1 MEENIKKKL
10 ARNWFLTI
18 QELICHEIE
27 NIENG
32 SSYFETKVW
41 SRSDTKDEGGG
52 KSKLLKNG
60 NVFEKVGVN
69 FSEVYGNFSNEFKKK
84 IPRFNNSKNFWASG
98 ISIVMHMKNPYIPAM
113 HFNTRYIITD
123 HGWFGGGMDFTPCF
137 KDSALEKIVEKK
149 LKTMCNKHG
158 KNYYKKYKKI

>member
-27 NIENG
+27 SIENG
-32 SSYFETKVW
+32 SSYFKTKVW
-41 SRSDTKDEGGG
+41 SRSETKDEGGG

-84 IPRFNNSKNFWASG
+84 IPRFNNSKNFWAYG
-98 ISIVMHMKNPYIPAM
+98 NIELLCI
-113 HFNTRYIITD
+113 
-123 HGWFGGGMDFTPCF
+123 
-137 KDSALEKIVEKK
+137 
-149 LKTMCNKHG
+149 
-158 KNYYKKYKKI
+158 

>member
-32 SSYFETKVW
+32 SSYFKTKAW
-41 SRSDTKDEGGG
+41 SRSETKDEGGG

-60 NVFEKVGVN
+60 KVFEKVGVN
-69 FSEVYGNFSNEFKKK
+69 FSEAIQEQNEKNKFLLLNQKYQRLTLPQKSTNFQ
-84 IPRFNNSKNFWASG
+84 IQL
-98 ISIVMHMKNPYIPAM
+98 HY
-113 HFNTRYIITD
+113 
-123 HGWFGGGMDFTPCF
+123 
-137 KDSALEKIVEKK
+137 
-149 LKTMCNKHG
+149 
-158 KNYYKKYKKI
+158 

>member
-84 IPRFNNSKNFWASG
+84 ISS
-98 ISIVMHMKNPYIPAM
+98 
-113 HFNTRYIITD
+113 
-123 HGWFGGGMDFTPCF
+123 
-137 KDSALEKIVEKK
+137 K
-149 LKTMCNKHG
+149 LKIG
-158 KNYYKKYKKI
+158 KEEKTQMKVEVNSEY

>member
-1 MEENIKKKL
+1 MDIKIKKKL
-10 ARNWFLTI
+10 VKNWFISL
-18 QELICHEIE
+18 QEIICSEIIK
-27 NIENG
+27 IEKKK
-32 SSYFETKVW
+32 TKFKTKEW
-41 SRSDTKDEGGG
+41 KRNDSKDEGGG
-52 KSKLLKNG
+52 KSRVLENG
-60 NVFEKVGVN
+60 DIFDKVGVN

-98 ISIVMHMKNPYIPAM
+98 ISFVMHMKNPFIPAM

-149 LKTMCNKHG
+149 VPFDEN
-158 KNYYKKYKKI
+158 

>member
-1 MEENIKKKL
+1 MEENIRKKL

-32 SSYFETKVW
+32 SSYFKTKVW
-41 SRSDTKDEGGG
+41 SRSETKDEGGG

-60 NVFEKVGVN
+60 NIFEKVGVN
-69 FSEVYGNFSNEFKKK
+69 FSEVYGNFSNDFKKK

-137 KDSALEKIVEKK
+137 KDSVLEKKEKK
-149 LKTMCNKHG
+149 IK
-158 KNYYKKYKKI
+158 KKYS